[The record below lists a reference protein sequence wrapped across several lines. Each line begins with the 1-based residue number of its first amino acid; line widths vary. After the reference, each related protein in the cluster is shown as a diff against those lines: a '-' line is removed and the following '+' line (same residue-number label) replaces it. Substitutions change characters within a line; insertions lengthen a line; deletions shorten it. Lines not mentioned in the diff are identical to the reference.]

1 MDNTRLSQSAWDLL
15 AQELF
20 GSNRSWIALPQK
32 LFVWNAKGV
41 YIDYYYPNPIETH
54 YIGGEHLLGKR
65 ITTILPPPMARGVQT
80 SVFQTLDLQQPLVEL
95 YELTMNNNLYRVVV
109 RFLPFQ
115 NNVLGMVNDY
125 PMVEQERVPIIKSRQ
140 ENKTALLGNPHARL
154 STTNVL
160 EQYLPPRKTLT

>member
-1 MDNTRLSQSAWDLL
+1 MDNTRLSHSAWDLL

-20 GSNRSWIALPQK
+20 GSNKSWIALPQK

-65 ITTILPPPMARGVQT
+65 ITSVLPSPMAKGVQS
-80 SVFQTLDLQQPLVEL
+80 SVFQTIDLQQPLVEL
-95 YELTMNNNLYRVVV
+95 YELIMNKHLYRVVV
-109 RFLPFQ
+109 RFLPFE

-125 PMVEQERVPIIKSRQ
+125 PMVEQGRVPIIQGKK
-140 ENKTALLGNPHARL
+140 KTKQRH
-154 STTNVL
+154 
-160 EQYLPPRKTLT
+160 